1 MKKLGK
7 FSQKAKKWQHARE
20 NDKTA
25 IVFIDGKKEKI

>member
-7 FSQKAKKWQHARE
+7 FGRKAKKWQHARE